1 MDSVPSISMSLIQ
14 PAVRSLGSDI
24 AGLAWL
30 LEEFG
35 INEPMFREPEARV
48 SSRALTLLLDFVV

>member
-1 MDSVPSISMSLIQ
+1 MSLIQ